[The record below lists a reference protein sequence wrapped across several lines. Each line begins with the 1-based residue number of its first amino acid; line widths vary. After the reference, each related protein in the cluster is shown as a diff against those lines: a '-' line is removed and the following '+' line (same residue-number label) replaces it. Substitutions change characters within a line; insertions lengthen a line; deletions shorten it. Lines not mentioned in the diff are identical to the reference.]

1 MAHGLARDRTD
12 RFSHLTTR
20 PPDPSPTDA
29 VMQGL
34 WLFLLDARTLAVL
47 GVAALGALLWLGAD
61 ALHAGV
67 VWTVGVAVVLA
78 LAWLTVWWW
87 RRRQARQ
94 AGRALEQAI
103 EADADQAVRRA
114 ARAGQDDEVAALR
127 SRMADAV
134 KRIKT
139 SKLGETSGSAALY
152 ELPWYAI
159 IGNPAAG
166 KSSAIVKSGLTFPF
180 AENTDPIVQG
190 IGGTRHCDWYF
201 TTEGILLDTAGRY
214 SVHEEDH
221 REWLGFLK
229 LLRTHRPKAP
239 LNGVIIAVSIAEL
252 LNQKAD
258 FAIDLARK
266 LRQRVQELT
275 EQLEVF
281 VPVYVVFTKADLIAG
296 FVDFFEDR
304 DRAERD
310 RVWGATLP
318 YDVQSPADASALFEQ
333 HMDILCQGLK
343 DASVVRMSLHRGEQL
358 PPGVLTFPLEFAALK
373 PSLRTFL
380 HTLFEENPYQFRP
393 IFRGFYFTS
402 AVQEGQSTSRA
413 SRRVA
418 EQFGLQLQ
426 PGTAATVYSQ
436 SGFFLKE
443 LFSRVIFADKQ
454 LVQQYTSRN
463 KLRLRLASFAGGMLL
478 LGALL
483 AGWTW
488 SYLGNREWVAHVQAD
503 LLNAQ
508 RVQEK
513 RVDLASRL
521 EALEILQDR
530 LEQVQR
536 AREQHTWLLGLG
548 LYQGDAI
555 ERRLKEEYFHGL
567 QALLLQPSAQ
577 GMQAY
582 LAEVNAH
589 AAELLPQGRGADAAA
604 AVDATAAPAASA
616 SGGQADAAMPYASAS
631 ARDVGEAY
639 NALKAYLML
648 GERARLEPGHMG
660 DQLTRFWREWLELNR
675 GGLPREA
682 MIRHAERVL
691 SFALARMGDPAFPQ
705 LDLDVALIDQTRDNL
720 RRVVKGLPA
729 RERVYADIKAR
740 AATRYPAVTVASLMG
755 DGDREVLAG
764 SQVVPGAFTRQA
776 WDGHVK
782 GAIEDAAR
790 HTLQSTDWVLKTA
803 TSDDLTLEGSPEQIQ
818 KALTQLYKTEY
829 AQAWQKFIQGVSVQD
844 FNGFEQA
851 VQRMNR
857 LGDPVSSPLATLLR
871 TLHEQTAWDNPSLV
885 NDKLAQGQAGVV
897 EWFKRTVLGM
907 GAAPA
912 NVSVQVDLG
921 KALAVPMGPIG
932 EKFAGINRLMT
943 PRDGGNTLAQTYL
956 ASLSGVRTRFNQM
969 KNQGDAG
976 PASRQFMLQTLEGQ
990 GELAEALKLVDEQL
1004 LTGLG
1009 DAPRTA
1015 LRPLLVR
1022 PLMQAFA
1029 VLVRPTEAELN
1040 RNWAALVYEPYQ
1052 RTLATKYPYDRR
1064 ASLEASPAEVAAV
1077 FGSEGAV
1084 AKFVEQSLGAL
1095 VLRRG
1100 DALSPRTWAEMGV
1113 RLRPDFVAGLSG
1125 WVAPLGGASG
1135 LAGRGAVS
1143 AGATGADAAQAGV
1156 QTTFQVLP
1164 LPSPGLTEYTL
1175 DIDGQVLRY
1184 RQGASNWTPFV
1195 WPGPGAPGVKI
1206 SGVTFD
1212 GRGVGFFSE
1221 AGRFGL
1227 EKMINAARRRK
1238 VDGQVFELKWPQG
1251 DLAVA
1256 VQLRIISNSG
1266 APSAGES
1273 GTGTAGPAGGSG
1285 AVSGGN
1291 AGRAV
1296 ALPAVVAGSDESGTP
1311 VSSASGVPPKVSAAA
1326 PAATLV
1332 SAGGTR

>member
-1 MAHGLARDRTD
+1 
-12 RFSHLTTR
+12 
-20 PPDPSPTDA
+20 
-29 VMQGL
+29 MQGL

-47 GVAALGALLWLGAD
+47 GVAALAALLWLGAD

-67 VWTVGVAVVLA
+67 VWAVGVAVVLA
-78 LAWLTVWWW
+78 LACLAVWLR

-94 AGRALEQAI
+94 AGQALEQAI

-114 ARAGQDDEVAALR
+114 ARAGQDDEVAVLR

-229 LLRTHRPKAP
+229 LLKTHRPKAP

-333 HMDILCQGLK
+333 HMDILCEGLK
-343 DASVVRMSLHRGEQL
+343 DASVARMSLHRGEQL

-373 PSLRTFL
+373 PTLRTFL

-454 LVQQYTSRN
+454 LVQQYTSRH
-463 KLRLRLASFAGGMLL
+463 KLRLRLVSFAGGMLL

-488 SYLGNREWVAHVQAD
+488 SYLGNRELVSHVQAD
-503 LLNAQ
+503 LIKAQ
-508 RVQEK
+508 RVQDK

-536 AREQHTWLLGLG
+536 ARDQHAWSLDLG

-567 QALLLQPSAQ
+567 QVLLLQPSAQ

-589 AAELLPQGRGADAAA
+589 AADLVPQGRASEAAVAPVVAAA
-604 AVDATAAPAASA
+604 PTVTAASSGASSGATGNAVPVGQTDAT
-616 SGGQADAAMPYASAS
+616 MPYTSAS
-631 ARDVGEAY
+631 AHDVGEAY

-691 SFALARMGDPAFPQ
+691 SFALAHMGDPAFPQ

-776 WDGHVK
+776 WDGYVK

-790 HTLQSTDWVLKTA
+790 NTLQSTDWVLKTA
-803 TSDDLTLEGSPEQIQ
+803 TADDLTLEGSPEQIQ
-818 KALTQLYKTEY
+818 KSLTQLYKTEY
-829 AQAWQKFIQGVSVQD
+829 AQAWQKFMQGVSVQE
-844 FNGFEQA
+844 FNGFDQA

-871 TLHEQTAWDNPSLV
+871 TLHEQTAWDNPSLL

-897 EWFKRTVLGM
+897 DWFKRTMLGM
-907 GAAPA
+907 APA
-912 NVSVQVDLG
+912 PAGLNVQVDLG
-921 KALAVPMGPIG
+921 KGMAVPMGPIG

-943 PRDGGNTLAQTYL
+943 PREGGNTPAQTYL

-1004 LTGLG
+1004 LIGLG
-1009 DAPRTA
+1009 DAPRAA

-1113 RLRPDFVAGLSG
+1113 RLRPDFVAGLGG
-1125 WVAPLGGASG
+1125 WVSPLGGPGGVTGPQGAG
-1135 LAGRGAVS
+1135 GRGAGP
-1143 AGATGADAAQAGV
+1143 AGGDGSQAGV

-1195 WPGPGAPGVKI
+1195 WPGPGTPGVKI
-1206 SGVTFD
+1206 SGVTFN
-1212 GRGVGFFSE
+1212 GRGVGFFNE
-1221 AGRFGL
+1221 PGRFGL

-1266 APSAGES
+1266 AAPAGEP
-1273 GTGTAGPAGGSG
+1273 GAGGAGAAGGSG
-1285 AVSGGN
+1285 GG
-1291 AGRAV
+1291 AMRAV
-1296 ALPAVVAGSDESGTP
+1296 ALPAVVAGADEAAFVG
-1311 VSSASGVPPKVSAAA
+1311 GVAA
-1326 PAATLV
+1326 PVAVV
-1332 SAGGTR
+1332 SAGGAR